1 MLNFNELAT
10 KEIGISEFTDSK
22 SRTHTVKHS
31 VVLTETEKRELEER
45 IAEEL
50 YRIFTSNRKVS
61 V

>member
-1 MLNFNELAT
+1 MLNFNKLAT

-22 SRTHTVKHS
+22 SRTHAVKHS
-31 VVLTETEKRELEER
+31 VVLTEIEKRELEER

-61 V
+61 I

>member
-1 MLNFNELAT
+1 MINLKNINT

-22 SRTHTVKHS
+22 SRTHIVKHS
-31 VVLTETEKRELEER
+31 VVLTETEKRELEEK

-50 YRIFTSNRKVS
+50 YRIFTNNRKIS

>member
-22 SRTHTVKHS
+22 SRTHTVRHS

>member
-1 MLNFNELAT
+1 MLNFNVLAT

-22 SRTHTVKHS
+22 SRTHTVRHS
-31 VVLTETEKRELEER
+31 VVLTEAEKRELEER

>member
-1 MLNFNELAT
+1 MLNFDELAT
-10 KEIGISEFTDSK
+10 KEIGVSEFTDSK

>member
-31 VVLTETEKRELEER
+31 VVLTETEKRELEES

>member
-1 MLNFNELAT
+1 MLNLNNIDT
-10 KEIGISEFTDSK
+10 KEIGLSEFTDSK

-31 VVLTETEKRELEER
+31 VVLTETEKRELEEK

-50 YRIFTSNRKVS
+50 YRIFTNNRKLS

>member
-1 MLNFNELAT
+1 MLNFNELNT
-10 KEIGISEFTDSK
+10 KEIGVSEFTDSK

-31 VVLTETEKRELEER
+31 VLLTETEKRELEEK

-50 YRIFTSNRKVS
+50 YHIFTDNRKVS

>member
-22 SRTHTVKHS
+22 SRTHTVRHS

-50 YRIFTSNRKVS
+50 YRIFTSNRKLS

>member
-1 MLNFNELAT
+1 MLNFYELAT

-22 SRTHTVKHS
+22 SRTHTVRHS

>member
-31 VVLTETEKRELEER
+31 VVLTETEKREIEER

>member
-1 MLNFNELAT
+1 MLNFNELNT
-10 KEIGISEFTDSK
+10 KEIGVSEFTDSK

-31 VVLTETEKRELEER
+31 VLLTETEKRELEEK

-50 YRIFTSNRKVS
+50 YHIFTGNRKVS

>member
-22 SRTHTVKHS
+22 SRTHTVRHS
-31 VVLTETEKRELEER
+31 VALTETEKRELEER

>member
-22 SRTHTVKHS
+22 SRTHTVRHS

-50 YRIFTSNRKVS
+50 YRIFTGNRKVS
-61 V
+61 I

>member
-1 MLNFNELAT
+1 MLNLNELAT

-22 SRTHTVKHS
+22 SRTHIVKHS
-31 VVLTETEKRELEER
+31 IVLTETEKREIEER
-45 IAEEL
+45 VAEEL

>member
-10 KEIGISEFTDSK
+10 KEIGISEFIDSK

>member
-1 MLNFNELAT
+1 MLNFDELAT
-10 KEIGISEFTDSK
+10 KEIGVSEFTDSK

-50 YRIFTSNRKVS
+50 YRIFTSNRK
-61 V
+61 

>member
-22 SRTHTVKHS
+22 SRTHTVRHS
-31 VVLTETEKRELEER
+31 VLLTETEKRELEER

>member
-22 SRTHTVKHS
+22 SRTHTVRHI